1 MAARMPAFVAADE
14 LSWSSTTARC
24 AFGRTGFVPVDL
36 PFLYLWRRSSGIQKS
51 RLLNEES
58 LQMSSQTLFAWK
70 TLRTDVKFD

>member
-36 PFLYLWRRSSGIQKS
+36 PFLYALAAEFRDP
-51 RLLNEES
+51 EES
-58 LQMSSQTLFAWK
+58 TLE
-70 TLRTDVKFD
+70 RGKFTNVESDIVCMEDAAYGCKI